1 MKGIIIKAIS
11 LSMLL
16 VSSLVYACGDNPNA
30 IVQGPFKDSVFNNGV
45 ICFQNSPDK
54 KDIYFY
60 QTYLSAGGN
69 INKIID
75 IFILMLPLRIPPYF
89 LPQLLAREM

>member
-1 MKGIIIKAIS
+1 MIKMKGIIIKAIS

-54 KDIYFY
+54 K
-60 QTYLSAGGN
+60 
-69 INKIID
+69 
-75 IFILMLPLRIPPYF
+75 IFIFIKLIHPLVGI
-89 LPQLLAREM
+89 LTK